1 MRLFSPVSA
10 FVATLSAISLL
21 ATEKSVTD
29 TDGDDVQDER
39 PHIILVMSDDQGWG
53 DVGYNGHPIL
63 KTPNLDAAAAT
74 GLRFDRFYAAAPS
87 CSPTRASVLTG
98 RHPNRMGVFSWGHAI
113 RPQEVTLAEVL
124 KREGYVT
131 GHFGKWHL
139 GSVKAD
145 SPVNPGN
152 SGFDR
157 WVSTPNF
164 YDNNPIMSDQG
175 REVKIEGESSAIA
188 VDAALEWMETVVQGD
203 APIFAVIWFGSPHLP
218 YHSDSVNEALYSD
231 QRKKM
236 REYLGELTGIDKAY
250 GRLRDS
256 LSEFGIRENTLLWY
270 TSDNGALRKVGNTGG
285 ARGGKHSVY
294 EGGLLVPA
302 ILEWPARLREPMSTP
317 VRCSTSDIF
326 PTVLDIVGA
335 DTSGLP
341 ELDGISLVPL
351 FSGDVKVRPEPLGFW
366 NVNIPGQFRQ
376 SNGLVKKV
384 LPSFENWSDNKIERV
399 TKRVEAVPKQKWPLD
414 VYRGHAAWISGDW
427 KLHRFSMI
435 EGQKVKWELF
445 NLATDPSEEEDVAK
459 QYPEIVDDLTGE
471 FEAWLRSVVKSLNGE
486 DY

>member
-1 MRLFSPVSA
+1 MKLLSPAVAFLFCIQLS
-10 FVATLSAISLL
+10 FLSA
-21 ATEKSVTD
+21 AEAPVEKEGKD
-29 TDGDDVQDER
+29 AR
-39 PHIILVMSDDQGWG
+39 PNIILVMSDDQGWG

-63 KTPNLDAAAAT
+63 KTPNLDTAARE

-98 RHPNRMGVFSWGHAI
+98 RNPNRMGVFSWGHAI
-113 RPQEVTLAEVL
+113 RPQEVTIAEVL

-152 SGFDR
+152 NGFDR
-157 WVSTPNF
+157 WVSAPNF
-164 YDNNPIMSDQG
+164 YDNNPTMSDQG
-175 REVKIEGESSAIA
+175 REVKMKGESSAIA
-188 VDAALEWMETVVQGD
+188 VDAALDWMKDAVKGD

-218 YHSDSVNEALYSD
+218 YNSDSANETLYSD

-236 REYLGELTGIDKAY
+236 REYLGELTGIDNAY

-256 LSEFGIRENTLLWY
+256 LTEFGIRDNTLLWY
-270 TSDNGALRKVGNTGG
+270 TSDNGALRKVGSSGG

-302 ILEWPARLREPMSTP
+302 VLEWPAVIKEHKSSP
-317 VRCSTSDIF
+317 VRCTTNDMF
-326 PTVLDIVGA
+326 PTIMDIVGVPL
-335 DTSGLP
+335 DNFP
-341 ELDGISLVPL
+341 VLDGISLMPL
-351 FSGDVKVRPEPLGFW
+351 ITGNVSVRPEPLGFW

-376 SNGLVKKV
+376 SDGIVKKV

-427 KLHRFSMI
+427 KLHRFSMS
-435 EGQKVKWELF
+435 EGQKVKWELY
-445 NLATDPSEEEDVAK
+445 NLASDPKENHDVSK
-459 QYPEIVDDLTGE
+459 QYPEIVNELQVD
-471 FEAWLRSVVKSLNGE
+471 FEAWLKSVVQSLNGE
-486 DY
+486 DYQ